1 MDDLFGIIDLK
12 RLTETHADRKMDEQV
27 ACDPSDWMVEWS
39 GIAIHGGIM
48 PAQSSTMKENEGNT
62 DVWHQ
67 VSVMLQKVA
76 TVLVFI
82 FPAFLVMVPDGKYVA
97 VVLLLVSLVGLLL
110 ARERVPLL
118 NHEQVFLYVF
128 LFYFLVQLF
137 NVWWFSAELRELDT
151 SSRFLIVLPIFFY
164 LRKVGVE
171 VKWLIK
177 GVVLAAIVIGFSA
190 LYDVFVLQTGRP
202 TSQTDIGTYAL
213 FSAVYSLMSLAAV
226 QYYRENRVML
236 YLSILAFLGGLSGV
250 VLALTRG
257 VWIAFVIAM
266 LSFVLINP
274 FQWKKGSMRTF
285 LLLMMLLVAIIYLV
299 PETGVAVRV
308 DQAIQNGLAY
318 FGEGVTNSSGGA
330 RLEMWKAAME
340 VIANNPIFGVG
351 ENNFNQQLSL
361 LIENKKIDGFVGQ
374 FNHPHNEYLSNLV
387 EQGVVGLA
395 ALLLLFLAPL
405 KVYYTHLT
413 EGTEEMRYLMLSGFF
428 IIVLYMGFSLTS
440 GVFDHQIGAL
450 FYTIMFSIIMGIYSS
465 HSRSVS

>member
-1 MDDLFGIIDLK
+1 
-12 RLTETHADRKMDEQV
+12 
-27 ACDPSDWMVEWS
+27 
-39 GIAIHGGIM
+39 
-48 PAQSSTMKENEGNT
+48 MKENA

-67 VSVMLQKVA
+67 ISVILRKFA
-76 TVLVFI
+76 TFLVFI
-82 FPAFLVMVPDGKYVA
+82 FPVFLVMVPDGKYVA

-110 ARERVPLL
+110 VRERVPLL
-118 NHEQVFLYVF
+118 DHERVFLYVF

-164 LRKVGVE
+164 LRKAGIE
-171 VKWLIK
+171 VKWLIN
-177 GVVLAAIVIGFSA
+177 GVVLAAIAIGFSA
-190 LYDVFVLQTGRP
+190 LYDVLVVQTGRP
-202 TSQTDIGTYAL
+202 TSQTDIGAYAL
-213 FSAVYSLMSLAAV
+213 FSAVYALMSLAAT
-226 QYYRENRVML
+226 QYYRDNRVMF

-257 VWIAFVIAM
+257 VWIAFSIAM
-266 LSFVLINP
+266 VSFVLINP
-274 FQWKKGSMRTF
+274 FQWKKHSMRTF
-285 LLLMMLLVAIIYLV
+285 LLMMVVLVAMIYLV

-308 DQAIQNGLAY
+308 DGAVQNGLAY
-318 FGEGVTNSSGGA
+318 LGEGVVKSSGGA

-340 VIANNPIFGVG
+340 VIAANPILGVG
-351 ENNFNQQLSL
+351 ENNFNQQVSL

-387 EQGVVGLA
+387 EQGVIGLV

-413 EGTEEMRYLMLSGFF
+413 EGTEETRYLMLSGFF

-450 FYTIMFSIIMGIYSS
+450 FYTVMFSIVMGVYGA
-465 HSRSVS
+465 HGRAVA

>member
-1 MDDLFGIIDLK
+1 
-12 RLTETHADRKMDEQV
+12 
-27 ACDPSDWMVEWS
+27 
-39 GIAIHGGIM
+39 
-48 PAQSSTMKENEGNT
+48 MKENA

-67 VSVMLQKVA
+67 ISVILRKFA
-76 TVLVFI
+76 TFLVFI
-82 FPAFLVMVPDGKYVA
+82 FPVFLVMVPDGKYVA

-110 ARERVPLL
+110 VRERVPLL
-118 NHEQVFLYVF
+118 DHERVFLYVF

-164 LRKVGVE
+164 LRKAGIE
-171 VKWLIK
+171 VKWLIN
-177 GVVLAAIVIGFSA
+177 GVVLAAIAIGFSA
-190 LYDVFVLQTGRP
+190 LYDVFVVQTGRP
-202 TSQTDIGTYAL
+202 TSQTDIGAYAL
-213 FSAVYSLMSLAAV
+213 FSAVYALMSLAAT
-226 QYYRENRVML
+226 QYYRDNRVMF

-257 VWIAFVIAM
+257 VWIAFSIAM
-266 LSFVLINP
+266 VSFVLINP
-274 FQWKKGSMRTF
+274 FQWKKHSMRTF
-285 LLLMMLLVAIIYLV
+285 LLMMVVLVAMIYLV

-308 DQAIQNGLAY
+308 DGAVQNGLAY
-318 FGEGVTNSSGGA
+318 LGEGVVKSSGGA

-340 VIANNPIFGVG
+340 VIAANPILGVG
-351 ENNFNQQLSL
+351 ENNFNQQVSL

-387 EQGVVGLA
+387 EQGVIGLV

-413 EGTEEMRYLMLSGFF
+413 EGTEETRYLMLSGFF

-450 FYTIMFSIIMGIYSS
+450 FYTVMFSIVMGVYGA
-465 HSRSVS
+465 HVRSVS